1 MSVILGADPGLTTG
15 LAVLDLERRTW
26 ELAQLSPLLV
36 MPLIGALIERYDV
49 VGIACE
55 RFVVGPR
62 ASRSATPRGGQVAR
76 ELEAQIDAVAD
87 PGLRVHPIKVIRRSA
102 SQVKPWATAE
112 RLKAAGIATRGM
124 PHALDAAR
132 HALYA
137 AVRDFG
143 FPDPLSSAFAP
154 PR

>member
-26 ELAQLSPLLV
+26 ELAQLSPVLV

-49 VGIACE
+49 VGVACE

-62 ASRSATPRGGQVAR
+62 AARSATPRGGQVAR
-76 ELEAQIDAVAD
+76 ELEAQIDD
-87 PGLRVHPIKVIRRSA
+87 LDRVHPIKVMRRSA

>member
-15 LAVLDLERRTW
+15 LAVLDLERRTF

-36 MPLIGALIERYDV
+36 MPMVRTLIDRYDV
-49 VGIACE
+49 AGVACE

-62 ASRSATPRGGQVAR
+62 ASRSATPRGGQLAR
-76 ELEAQIDAVAD
+76 ELEAQIDDLGRA
-87 PGLRVHPIKVIRRSA
+87 HSIKVMRRSA

-112 RLKAAGIATRGM
+112 RLKAAGITTRGM
-124 PHALDAAR
+124 PHALDGAR

-137 AVRDFG
+137 AVLDFG

>member
-15 LAVLDLERRTW
+15 LAVLDLERRTF

-36 MPLIGALIERYDV
+36 MPLIDALLDQHDV
-49 VGIACE
+49 VAIACE

-62 ASRSATPRGGQVAR
+62 AARSATPRGGQVAR
-76 ELEAQIDAVAD
+76 ELEAQIGA
-87 PGLRVHPIKVIRRSA
+87 LPIKTIRRRA
-102 SQVKPWATAE
+102 TDVKPWATAE
-112 RLKAAGIATRGM
+112 RLTAAGVVVRKVPDAK
-124 PHALDAAR
+124 DAAR
-132 HALYA
+132 HALFA
-137 AVRDFG
+137 AVHDFG

>member
-1 MSVILGADPGLTTG
+1 MSVIVGADPGLTTG
-15 LAVLDLERRTW
+15 LAVLDRERRTF
-26 ELAQLSPLLV
+26 ELAQLTPQLV
-36 MPLIGALIERYDV
+36 MPLIRELIV
-49 VGIACE
+49 HHGGFAVAVE

-62 ASRSATPRGGQVAR
+62 AARSSTPIGGQVAR
-76 ELEAQIDAVAD
+76 ELEAQIDELADEFGIPFVA
-87 PGLRVHPIKVIRRSA
+87 RSA
-102 SQVKPWATAE
+102 SQVKPWATAA
-112 RLKAAGIATRGM
+112 RLKAAGITTRGM